1 MSRQDKTILRT
12 DGGGSKRTE
21 RDGFVARKDNRGRN
35 LRTGESQRKDGLYM
49 YRYKDERTGRRLAVY
64 SPDLAELRKK
74 EKEINKD
81 MDEGLLTDT
90 EFRSMT
96 LNDLFQIHLDT
107 TKLAESTKKNYC
119 RMWDSLVKNDL
130 GQMKVVQ
137 VRPSHVRLF
146 YSKLSKQK
154 YAHNTI
160 KYIHNM
166 IHPSFEIAV
175 EDDIIRKN
183 PAKKALGDYGEP
195 EKKRTALTLDQQ
207 RKLLAFV
214 RDHENFA
221 VHLPMLQIMIGTGLR
236 CGELIGLT
244 WKDVDMKKRTVSV
257 DHQLTYKNYG
267 DGCNFHK
274 TLPKTQAGVRVIPMS
289 RMVGKAFETQRRLN
303 FQLGIPRDVEID
315 GLSDFIFMSRTGR
328 PMMPS
333 SVNFILRDIVKT
345 YNEEERER
353 AKREKRKP
361 EEMPHI
367 SAHVL
372 RHTACTRMAETDL
385 DIKVVQYVMGHANI
399 SVTMD
404 VYNHVT
410 DQERIVREIAKLDEV
425 QVM

>member
-1 MSRQDKTILRT
+1 MQPNIELATT
-12 DGGGSKRTE
+12 DLI
-21 RDGFVARKDNRGRN
+21 V
-35 LRTGESQRKDGLYM
+35 
-49 YRYKDERTGRRLAVY
+49 
-64 SPDLAELRKK
+64 P
-74 EKEINKD
+74 
-81 MDEGLLTDT
+81 
-90 EFRSMT
+90 
-96 LNDLFQIHLDT
+96 
-107 TKLAESTKKNYC
+107 
-119 RMWDSLVKNDL
+119 LVKNDL

-175 EDDIIRKN
+175 EDDITRKN
-183 PAKKALGDYGEP
+183 PANKALGDYGEP

-207 RKLLAFV
+207 RKLLAFG

-221 VHLPMLQIMIGTGLR
+221 VHLPMLQIMIGIGLR

-289 RMVGKAFETQRRLN
+289 KMVGKAFETQRRLN

-315 GLSDFIFMSRTGR
+315 GLSDFIFMSRSGR

-345 YNEEERER
+345 YNQEERER
-353 AKREKRKP
+353 AKRERRKP

-367 SAHVL
+367 SAHIL
-372 RHTACTRMAETDL
+372 RYTACTRMAETDL